1 MIRLKYPNKI
11 VMAQLS
17 RAPSRTYTSKNVDK
31 VNVLGLK
38 VENIQY
44 AYSQCINGT
53 PTQTKGQL

>member
-1 MIRLKYPNKI
+1 
-11 VMAQLS
+11 MAQLS